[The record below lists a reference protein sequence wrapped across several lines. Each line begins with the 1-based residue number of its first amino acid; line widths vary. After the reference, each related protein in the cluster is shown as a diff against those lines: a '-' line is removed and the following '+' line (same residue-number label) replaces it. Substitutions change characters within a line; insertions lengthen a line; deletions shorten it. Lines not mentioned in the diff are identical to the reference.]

1 MIRLLHDHG
10 VLLEVDRSDQVD
22 GMNVEAANF
31 WDVLDSF
38 RLFWTLLLRSW
49 TAMAGHLC
57 ISLVNMADLRPFHPD
72 CWNRFY

>member
-10 VLLEVDRSDQVD
+10 VLLEVDRADQVD
-22 GMNVEAANF
+22 GMNDDECGCCE
-31 WDVLDSF
+31 VLGCLES
-38 RLFWTLLLRSW
+38 WALLLRSW

-57 ISLVNMADLRPFHPD
+57 ISLVNMADLRPVHPD